1 MYIQHILIYV
11 YMYTLSPNLIY
22 ISQSVTQAFICEC
35 SAMLNRIYM
44 YIYTYRNICMSVH
57 TCKYC
62 CTHIYC
68 PPTHVHIS
76 CASNV
81 HNTYTYSAYITY
93 TYYTRKY
100 ISKTYYIY
108 FYIGFVVCIA
118 YSICSK
124 YCVYCFCF
132 KYTHHIPHTF
142 LCAHATCG
150 HKHAKNLT
158 WIHSYA
164 YTYIFDICKTY
175 FWNPRIALNILC
187 MYTDSKKKNLRHNRR

>member
-1 MYIQHILIYV
+1 
-11 YMYTLSPNLIY
+11 
-22 ISQSVTQAFICEC
+22 
-35 SAMLNRIYM
+35 M
-44 YIYTYRNICMSVH
+44 YIYTCRNICMRVH

-62 CTHIYC
+62 CANIYC
-68 PPTHVHIS
+68 PTLVHIS

-93 TYYTRKY
+93 TYYTRKH

-108 FYIGFVVCIA
+108 FYFGFVVCIA

-150 HKHAKNLT
+150 HKHVKNLT

-164 YTYIFDICKTY
+164 YNTYLIYEKLTFENPESLSIFY
-175 FWNPRIALNILC
+175 AYILIL
-187 MYTDSKKKNLRHNRR
+187 KNKNLRHNRR